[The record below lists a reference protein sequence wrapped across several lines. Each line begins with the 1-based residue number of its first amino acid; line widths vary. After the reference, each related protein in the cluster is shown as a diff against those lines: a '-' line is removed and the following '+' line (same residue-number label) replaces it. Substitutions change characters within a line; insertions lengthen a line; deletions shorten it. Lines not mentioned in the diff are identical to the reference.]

1 MLISALMTHEV
12 EIIDPEA
19 TLQETAQR
27 MLACHIRA
35 LPVGERDILVGIL
48 TDRDL
53 VTRAITAGRD
63 PTTTRVREVM
73 TPDLVTCFADQEIT
87 VAIQL
92 MHERQIHQ
100 LVVLSRDH
108 HLVCIIALRDVPTPI
123 TVESLIG
130 AGTRSGRT
138 IRWPL

>member
-1 MLISALMTHEV
+1 LGRRETMQISALMTHEV

-19 TLQETAQR
+19 TLYGAAQW

-35 LPVGERDILVGIL
+35 LPVGERDALVGIL

-73 TPDLVTCFADQEIT
+73 TPDLVTCFADQGDYRG
-87 VAIQL
+87 
-92 MHERQIHQ
+92 H
-100 LVVLSRDH
+100 
-108 HLVCIIALRDVPTPI
+108 PTDARAADAS
-123 TVESLIG
+123 T
-130 AGTRSGRT
+130 GRAE
-138 IRWPL
+138 P